1 MARSAAYDDIL
12 LLDQA
17 SDSDWAVA
25 TGARS
30 FKITATHRIADVEAV
45 WRALTAKSI
54 ESPGQSIDFI
64 RLWIK
69 ALDIAE
75 RDQFYVVAHL
85 DDAPIAL
92 VPLQRRFDKGAR
104 VLSWFPGPHVGCNAP
119 MVDVARLQT
128 LSSEERRRL
137 WIKLLRSFRGADVV
151 YMKAV
156 PQLIVDGVD
165 LFAEMGQALESE
177 TLYRAA
183 FQSFEEADKTQR
195 NKSRRKHDRQQGDKL
210 NAMGEVSFSELGNG
224 SAALAVLET
233 MFQQRAAR
241 FRDMGVFDPFAIP
254 MIREFYD
261 STARDNSS
269 VPVKLHVMRLN
280 GQIVAVRYNI
290 VHGDRL
296 FCLISSMSDDP
307 SIQNGSPGKQCLLRV
322 MQTVFGEGFR
332 VFDMGEG
339 LTDEKRHWCNQLIPV
354 RHHYMPITRR
364 GAIAAQAHRGW
375 HRLRTRIKN
384 DEKLFVWAKNVRGTI
399 LRLTGRADED
409 AKPPQSSHDD

>member
-17 SDSDWAVA
+17 NEPDWAVA

-30 FKITATHRIADVEAV
+30 FRITATHRMADVESV
-45 WRALTAKSI
+45 WRALTEKSV

-64 RLWIK
+64 RAWIK
-69 ALDIAE
+69 ALNIAE

-85 DDAPIAL
+85 DETPIAL
-92 VPLQRRFDKGAR
+92 VPLQRRWDKGAR

-119 MVDVARLQT
+119 IVDVARLQT
-128 LSSEERRRL
+128 LSPDERRKL
-137 WIKLLRSFRGADVV
+137 WIKLLRSFAGADVV

-165 LFAEMGQALESE
+165 LFAEMGQSLESE

-183 FQSFEEADKTQR
+183 FHSFEEADKTQR

-210 NAMGEVSFSELGNG
+210 NAMGEVTFSAIANG
-224 SAALAVLET
+224 PEALTILAT
-233 MFQQRAAR
+233 MFHQRAAR
-241 FRDMGVFDPFAIP
+241 FREMGVFDPFAIP
-254 MIREFYD
+254 AIREFYD
-261 STARDNSS
+261 STARANSG

-280 GQIVAVRYNI
+280 GEIVAVRYNI
-290 VHGDRL
+290 EHGDRL

-307 SIQNGSPGKQCLLRV
+307 SIQHGSPGKQCLLRV
-322 MQTVFGEGFR
+322 MQTVFDEGFR

-339 LTDEKRHWCNQLIPV
+339 LTDEKRHWCNQQIAV

-364 GAIAAQAHRGW
+364 GAFAAEVHQGW
-375 HRLRTRIKN
+375 HKLRRRIKN
-384 DEKLFVWAKNVRGTI
+384 DEKMSVWAKNLRGTF
-399 LRLTGRADED
+399 LRMTGRPDED
-409 AKPPQSSHDD
+409 SKPSSHDD